1 MAGGDSRNRGIEE
14 ECTRSRAGR
23 LHKTRVSSWSLG
35 GGDGAFTVR
44 GTPGRA
50 VVAVVDLQ
58 GAVVELWDQNEPR
71 GAIGVRETVAM
82 RRYGWGVAEPE
93 RPAPVVHGPGP
104 GRGGVAPEH

>member
-1 MAGGDSRNRGIEE
+1 MAGGDSRNRG
-14 ECTRSRAGR
+14 RVHALAGR
-23 LHKTRVSSWSLG
+23 AAAQNQGEFMSLG

-44 GTPGRA
+44 ETPGRA

-58 GAVVELWDQNEPR
+58 GAVVELWDRNEPR

-82 RRYGWGVAEPE
+82 RRYGWVVAEPE

>member
-1 MAGGDSRNRGIEE
+1 MHAL
-14 ECTRSRAGR
+14 AGR
-23 LHKTRVSSWSLG
+23 AAAQNQGEFMSLG

-58 GAVVELWDQNEPR
+58 GAVVELWDRNEPR

-82 RRYGWGVAEPE
+82 RRYGWVVAEPE